1 MVRNDKLEAL
11 GSMRKTGF
19 KHLVLPTA
27 IKDCFQRPEPPILE
41 ASTQQRKTLF
51 KDGLA
56 GV

>member
-11 GSMRKTGF
+11 GSLRKTGF

>member
-11 GSMRKTGF
+11 GSKCKIGF
-19 KHLVLPTA
+19 KHLVLPLA
-27 IKDCFQRPEPPILE
+27 IKDCFQRTEPPTLE

>member
-11 GSMRKTGF
+11 GSKCKIGF
-19 KHLVLPTA
+19 KHLVLPLA
-27 IKDCFQRPEPPILE
+27 IKDCFQRTQPPTLE